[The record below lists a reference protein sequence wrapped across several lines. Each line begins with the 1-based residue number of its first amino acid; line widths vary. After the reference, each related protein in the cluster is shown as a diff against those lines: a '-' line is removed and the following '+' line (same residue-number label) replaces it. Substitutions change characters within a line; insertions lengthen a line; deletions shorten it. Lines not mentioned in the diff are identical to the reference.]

1 MGLAARKLFQLG
13 IKIAKDN
20 PDFGNPIN
28 VDTLEFMVS
37 VGKGVLSIGKE
48 ILLPWN
54 KKWQNF

>member
-48 ILLPWN
+48 ILLP
-54 KKWQNF
+54 